1 MWHIES
7 VLICKESQLLQSA
20 LCAFLGF
27 YCWIVFVFNHTN
39 SVVHRISSFL
49 QGEPIASCKVH
60 FVHSLAFIL
69 RLCWD
74 EWNKVHPGHLFDLL
88 DCWLQHDSIL
98 HAMRCIALQIVLQSM
113 LCYTI
118 YWMQYIV
125 YCCIM
130 QYIVLQIVLE
140 LCCPSL
146 QCSAFSEWPEDK
158 ANPENWR
165 WPPTSF
171 NAYHISPH
179 TTYHHT
185 EHFAQDHRIRPDQ

>member
-1 MWHIES
+1 MSFVFGSQPGGHCGIYIES
-7 VLICKESQLLQSA
+7 FLICKESQLLQSA

-39 SVVHRISSFL
+39 SVVHRISSDL
-49 QGEPIASCKVH
+49 QEEPIASCKVH

-125 YCCIM
+125 YCLLYNAIYFFANCARALLPFTSVLCILR
-130 QYIVLQIVLE
+130 V
-140 LCCPSL
+140 
-146 QCSAFSEWPEDK
+146 A
-158 ANPENWR
+158 R
-165 WPPTSF
+165 G
-171 NAYHISPH
+171 
-179 TTYHHT
+179 
-185 EHFAQDHRIRPDQ
+185 